1 MGSTQVHASTTA
13 SSRAVLSETTSP
25 LRHLLG
31 VLLCCCCCVGTAFVS
46 TVFVGTAFASTAFAS
61 TAFASTAFVSTVF
74 AAPDASGEAGGGAVA
89 SETIDL
95 IASDAFGDVAQR
107 AGWIRASDWVF
118 APSEDVGKVIPGSGV
133 LLDREGNSGDL
144 YTIAPLGDLELS
156 GEFQLAP
163 GSSATIGFLGR
174 YDIRF
179 TAPVGGEEAVAG
191 DPGTIVGAT
200 PDQDIAPRLAVDCHE
215 RIWNRFSISVRAP
228 RFDARGVR
236 VEAARCIRVVLNG
249 VVLQVAIDIDAPSAG
264 ASTHEVASAP
274 LALRGG
280 GGPVAYRQLLAR
292 PLTNR
297 SVTPSNA
304 TQTSPPQSAPPLT
317 RVVVFSRT
325 AGFRHESIGVGIE
338 VILQLGKR
346 LGFAA
351 VATEDPAQLVTW
363 LDGTDVVVFMNTTGD
378 ILDDSQQSVFESY
391 LRHGGGFLGV
401 HAASDTEY
409 DWPWYGEVMGAY
421 FAGHPRVQ
429 EAVVEVVDQ
438 AHPATAMLPKSWRR
452 RDEWYNYRS
461 HPKAGIRIL
470 ATLDTNS
477 YEGSTMGE
485 GHPIC
490 WCQSVEKGRAIY
502 TGGGHTIESFR
513 EPLFIAHLYGAL
525 RWAAG
530 DDRLDSAI
538 PKELSEELSPTSND
552 RNGELKSPPT
562 DAPPSDT
569 EPSESK
575 DSNHD
580 ESEHRHD

>member
-1 MGSTQVHASTTA
+1 M
-13 SSRAVLSETTSP
+13 
-25 LRHLLG
+25 
-31 VLLCCCCCVGTAFVS
+31 
-46 TVFVGTAFASTAFAS
+46 
-61 TAFASTAFVSTVF
+61 
-74 AAPDASGEAGGGAVA
+74 
-89 SETIDL
+89 

-107 AGWIRASDWVF
+107 AEWIRASDWVF
-118 APSEDVGKVIPGSGV
+118 AASEDVGKVIPGSGV
-133 LLDREGNSGDL
+133 LLDREGDGRDL

-163 GSSATIGFLGR
+163 GSSATIGFFGR

-179 TAPVGGEEAVAG
+179 AAPVGGEEAVAG

-200 PDQDIAPRLAVDCHE
+200 PDEDIAPRLAVECPE
-215 RIWNRFSISVRAP
+215 RIWNRFSISMRAP

-249 VVLQVAIDIDAPSAG
+249 VVLQVATDIDAPSAG
-264 ASTHEVASAP
+264 SSTHEVANAP

-280 GGPVAYRQLLAR
+280 GGPVAYRRLMAR
-292 PLTNR
+292 PLPNR
-297 SVTPSNA
+297 SATPSST
-304 TQTSPPQSAPPLT
+304 TQTAPSPSAPPLT

-325 AGFRHESIGVGIE
+325 AGFRHESIGVGVE
-338 VILQLGKR
+338 AILQLGKR

-378 ILDDSQQSVFESY
+378 ILDDSQQSIFESY
-391 LRHGGGFLGV
+391 LRHGGGLLAV
-401 HAASDTEY
+401 HAAADTEY
-409 DWPWYGEVMGAY
+409 DWPWYGDVMGAY
-421 FAGHPRVQ
+421 FAGHPHVQ
-429 EAVVEVVDQ
+429 EAVIDVVDR

-461 HPKAGIRIL
+461 HPKAAIRIL

-530 DDRLDSAI
+530 DDRLDSEI
-538 PKELSEELSPTSND
+538 PKELSEAFSPTPND
-552 RNGELKSPPT
+552 GEEEEKSSPT
-562 DAPPSDT
+562 DSSPSDT
-569 EPSESK
+569 QPSK
-575 DSNHD
+575 PNDSNHH
-580 ESEHRHD
+580 ESGHRHD